1 MPGISWSDDPI
12 LDRRLWPSDDEDNDV
27 ILDLFDLQLPGGAA
41 ELDDQ
46 LAVDQPLLLQLA
58 RLLLGNRSDA
68 QRFKKVQR
76 AIIIISY
83 HPSW

>member
-12 LDRRLWPSDDEDNDV
+12 LDRRLWPSDNEDNDA
-27 ILDLFDLQLPGGAA
+27 IFDLQLPGGAA

-76 AIIIISY
+76 VS
-83 HPSW
+83 

>member
-1 MPGISWSDDPI
+1 MSAKLAVYSDN
-12 LDRRLWPSDDEDNDV
+12 EDNDA
-27 ILDLFDLQLPGGAA
+27 IFDLQLPGGAA

-76 AIIIISY
+76 ALIIISY

>member
-1 MPGISWSDDPI
+1 MVQ
-12 LDRRLWPSDDEDNDV
+12 N
-27 ILDLFDLQLPGGAA
+27 PGGAA

-58 RLLLGNRSDA
+58 RLLLGNSSDA

-76 AIIIISY
+76 VLIIISY
-83 HPSW
+83 YPSW